1 MISLNSN
8 TTLSTLNTAT
18 SVDMEHNKQ
27 KKKKVLFYQSKRER
41 ERERESERE
50 SERELQRF
58 QNDTEKLYKE
68 NKIKT
73 ELSQILND
81 RTVCKKR

>member
-41 ERERESERE
+41 ERE

-81 RTVCKKR
+81 RTVCQKR

>member
-27 KKKKVLFYQSKRER
+27 KKRKYCFIRARER
-41 ERERESERE
+41 ERE

>member
-50 SERELQRF
+50 LQRF

-81 RTVCKKR
+81 RTACKKR